1 MVRRFP
7 GGEQAWSVRMLVR
20 EVKERAE
27 VAELAE
33 HPFMLQVYPLPTD
46 ARLAPS
52 ILGTVPWDNKLT
64 KYYLA
69 TPTDSP
75 SLHPHWIDKE
85 EIQRATRD
93 NSTHVKTIRSCN
105 FNLPLDEFEIIRNQA
120 QHNSRVPLMK
130 PCDHCFKRIKVPETW
145 ETPDTVT
152 ILDDHEDSA
161 DPEDYDDTD
170 NELATD
176 TEDYVYK
183 PTLPA
188 PAAPDTAPQLTLA
201 PMLLDSQGQTT
212 NTSNEIP
219 M

>member
-1 MVRRFP
+1 MRTGKP
-7 GGEQAWSVRMLVR
+7 PSA
-20 EVKERAE
+20 
-27 VAELAE
+27 
-33 HPFMLQVYPLPTD
+33 D

-69 TPTDSP
+69 TPTDNL
-75 SLHPHWIDKE
+75 SLHTHWIDRE
-85 EIQRATRD
+85 ELQRATRD
-93 NSTHVKTIRSCN
+93 NDTHVKTIRSCN

-130 PCDHCFKRIKVPETW
+130 PCEHCFKRVKVPETW

-161 DPEDYDDTD
+161 DPEDYDETD

-176 TEDYVYK
+176 TEDFVYK
-183 PTLPA
+183 PNLPA
-188 PAAPDTAPQLTLA
+188 PDEPDAASQMPFG
-201 PMLLDSQGQTT
+201 PMLLDAQGPT
-212 NTSNEIP
+212 NDNRNDVP